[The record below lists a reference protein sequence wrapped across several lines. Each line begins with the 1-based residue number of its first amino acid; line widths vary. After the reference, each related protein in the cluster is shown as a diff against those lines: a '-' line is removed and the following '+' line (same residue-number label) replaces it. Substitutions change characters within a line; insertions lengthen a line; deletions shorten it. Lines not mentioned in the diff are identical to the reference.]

1 LPTMIRHL
9 QFVCVLAVAP
19 LLAQPQAQPLQ
30 APPAQ
35 SSQTSAAVGSAQ
47 QPVQPP
53 TPVAPDAPVVTIHG
67 ICPAGQPVMGEKSGD
82 KVGDKSSCALVLTRS
97 QFETL
102 ISSINVTNQTYTT
115 PALRSLATGYVA
127 VLTLA
132 DAGEKAGVDKDPR
145 FQEMM
150 KVARA
155 RALADGYRRYL
166 QEKYGNPSAE
176 EIAAYY
182 QQNTSKFE
190 QMKIDRIL
198 VPRVNP
204 KPQDRRP
211 DFEKK
216 ARALAAEIRER
227 AANGEDMTA
236 LQVEAYKTLGL
247 DSQPPQTEMTASRKG
262 TFAPAVEQ
270 DINALKPG
278 QVTKVEFEPSGF
290 NIYKLR
296 SRAALPL
303 ELAKSQIVRE
313 LSQQNIDAAL
323 KSVTGSVHSDLNEQF
338 FDPHP
343 SIGPRP
349 ARVPN
354 RLAPPGSAPAGHPV
368 PTPAQHPTPLK

>member
-1 LPTMIRHL
+1 MICHL
-9 QFVCVLAVAP
+9 QFVCVLAVAS
-19 LLAQPQAQPLQ
+19 LLARAQAPQQQ
-30 APPAQ
+30 VAPPAQ
-35 SSQTSAAVGSAQ
+35 SSQPPAVVGSAP
-47 QPVQPP
+47 QPIQPAA
-53 TPVAPDAPVVTIHG
+53 PVAPNAPVVTIHG
-67 ICPAGQPVMGEKSGD
+67 ICPEGQPLVGEKSD
-82 KVGDKSSCALVLTRS
+82 SCTLVLTRT

-102 ISSINVTNQTYTT
+102 ISSINVTNQTYTA
-115 PALRSLATGYVA
+115 PALRSLANGYVT

-145 FQEMM
+145 FQDVM

-166 QEKYGNPSAE
+166 QEKYGNPSTE

-198 VPRVNP
+198 IPRVNP

-211 DFEKK
+211 EFEKK
-216 ARALAAEIRER
+216 ARELAAAIRER

-236 LQVEAYKTLGL
+236 LQVEAYKSLGL
-247 DSQPPQTEMTASRKG
+247 DSQPPQTEMAANRKG
-262 TFAPAVEQ
+262 AFAPAVEQ

-278 QVTKVEFEPSGF
+278 HVTKVEFEPSGF

-296 SRAALPL
+296 SRAAIPI
-303 ELAKSQIVRE
+303 ELAKPQIVRE

-323 KSVTGSVHSDLNEQF
+323 KAATIRVHSDLNEQF

-343 SIGPRP
+343 AGGPRP

-354 RLAPPGSAPAGHPV
+354 RVAPLGSTPMAQPLQSPPSPQH
-368 PTPAQHPTPLK
+368 TPAAPK

>member
-1 LPTMIRHL
+1 MIRHL
-9 QFVCVLAVAP
+9 QFVCVLAVAS
-19 LLAQPQAQPLQ
+19 LLARAQAPQQQ
-30 APPAQ
+30 VAPPAQ
-35 SSQTSAAVGSAQ
+35 SSQPPAVVGSGPQ
-47 QPVQPP
+47 PIQPV
-53 TPVAPDAPVVTIHG
+53 TPVAPNAPVVTIHG
-67 ICPAGQPVMGEKSGD
+67 ICPEGQPVVGEKSD
-82 KVGDKSSCALVLTRS
+82 PCTLVLTRS

-115 PALRSLATGYVA
+115 PALRSLAAGYVT

-198 VPRVNP
+198 IPRINP

-211 DFEKK
+211 GFEKK
-216 ARALAAEIRER
+216 ARELAAAIRER
-227 AANGEDMTA
+227 AASGEDMTA

-247 DSQPPQTEMTASRKG
+247 DSQPPQTEVTATRKG
-262 TFAPAVEQ
+262 AFLPAVEQ

-296 SRAALPL
+296 SRAAIPI
-303 ELAKSQIVRE
+303 ELAKPQIVRE

-323 KSVTGSVHSDLNEQF
+323 KAATVRVHSDLNEQF

-343 SIGPRP
+343 AGGARP

-354 RLAPPGSAPAGHPV
+354 RVAPLATPTAQPVQSPPSPSQKPAPP
-368 PTPAQHPTPLK
+368 Q